1 MERLG
6 TLPERQT
13 PCQRASRGRLRVLQ
27 HQKPPDRAETL
38 LKISLMCFDVFS
50 PTRRELFLK
59 PRFSDGRRLS
69 AVRFSFLFCVLIVYL
84 FICRE
89 VFSPTDAAQ
98 TCVGRPASERPGTDD
113 SPVPSPV
120 RVLTLF

>member
-69 AVRFSFLFCVLIVYL
+69 AVRVSFLFCVLIVYL

-89 VFSPTDAAQ
+89 VCSPMDAS
-98 TCVGRPASERPGTDD
+98 GYKRLSGSGSSPRPDFILNGSVTA
-113 SPVPSPV
+113 VK
-120 RVLTLF
+120 RV